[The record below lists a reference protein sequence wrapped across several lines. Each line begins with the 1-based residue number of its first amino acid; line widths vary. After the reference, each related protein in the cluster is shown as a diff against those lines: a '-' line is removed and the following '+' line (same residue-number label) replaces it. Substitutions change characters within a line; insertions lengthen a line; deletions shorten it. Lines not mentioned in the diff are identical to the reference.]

1 MEVVNMNAFGFN
13 PPKQHLTTFAKFP
26 NAVKMENTDKAKM
39 PSTPEYLAQLLKDR
53 KSLEY
58 VPNVFIHTERLLDEE
73 ISRVRTSLYSLDI
86 QKKPLQLPEERGPKV
101 QKQDKIFVPVKAYP
115 DFNFVGRILG
125 PRGMTAKQLEKETGC
140 KIMVRGKGSMRDK
153 AKEAQNI
160 GKTNWEHLSEE
171 LHVLITV
178 EDTEERANIKLQRA
192 AEEIKKLLV
201 PTADGEDEL
210 KKKQLMELAL
220 LNGTYREPNVAKAQT
235 AFTAAPLATTQVVR
249 QMPAPSQPPCSTTPS
264 PLVSP
269 RTVPPPGPAL
279 VPQPLR
285 SPTPAAQ
292 AHLMA
297 TPFLPR
303 VSSQSILA
311 SGLNGFNH
319 AVGHTMLPAQ
329 DASGSIIYHID
340 PYQMG
345 LTPALL
351 DYQGT
356 PGSHDGAIGRLKT
369 CFMSKPQVCQI
380 PKLLSQFG
388 RCDIFD

>member
-1 MEVVNMNAFGFN
+1 MNAFGFN

-235 AFTAAPLATTQVVR
+235 AFTAAPL
-249 QMPAPSQPPCSTTPS
+249 
-264 PLVSP
+264 VSP

-356 PGSHDGAIGRLKT
+356 PGSHDGAIGPAAKLRRT
-369 CFMSKPQVCQI
+369 QI
-380 PKLLSQFG
+380 REHPYQRAILDP
-388 RCDIFD
+388 RAATN